1 MTTPRDIE
9 RCVDE
14 LEPEDEDDAFTVVI
28 NHETVNKDGE
38 VVDKET
44 EVFRFG
50 TDEDAGGGEA

>member
-9 RCVDE
+9 RRVDK
-14 LEPEDEDDAFTVVI
+14 LEPEDDALTVRI
-28 NHETVNKDGE
+28 NHETVDKDGD

-50 TDEDAGGGEA
+50 TDEDTGGGEA